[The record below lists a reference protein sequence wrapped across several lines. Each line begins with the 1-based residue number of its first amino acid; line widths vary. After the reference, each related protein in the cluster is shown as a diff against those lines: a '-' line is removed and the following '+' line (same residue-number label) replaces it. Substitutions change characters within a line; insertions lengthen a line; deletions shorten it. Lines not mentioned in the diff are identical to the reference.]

1 MSGQKRRNI
10 VSGARAYRVLIGPD
24 VQSLVRLGYTCQIPP
39 ATWTAA
45 RTVSHGASVGSL
57 GFISSNTFFKTG
69 SGKPLREYLLREATI
84 EGVVDFGDLQI
95 FEGVTTYPAILTMK
109 RGAAPKSHEL
119 HFWKVDALPEANFQA
134 TWEAA
139 AGPYPQAALGAGSWE
154 LENSRLQALRAKIE
168 QGKPKLQDIYGAPLY
183 GIKTGLNEA
192 FVIDT
197 ATKDKLCAVDPR
209 SAELLKP
216 FLEGK
221 DIRRWRAEPR
231 GLWGIMLTK
240 GWTKGR
246 YGPGDE
252 EEQWKH
258 LSSEFPGIAGWI
270 SQFARVC

>member
-1 MSGQKRRNI
+1 MICASGR
-10 VSGARAYRVLIGPD
+10 
-24 VQSLVRLGYTCQIPP
+24 
-39 ATWTAA
+39 WTPC
-45 RTVSHGASVGSL
+45 R
-57 GFISSNTFFKTG
+57 
-69 SGKPLREYLLREATI
+69 KPT
-84 EGVVDFGDLQI
+84 
-95 FEGVTTYPAILTMK
+95 
-109 RGAAPKSHEL
+109 
-119 HFWKVDALPEANFQA
+119 FQA

-192 FVIDT
+192 FVIDS
-197 ATKDKLCAVDPR
+197 ATKDKLCAQDSR

-246 YGPGDE
+246 YGPGTKKNSGDV
-252 EEQWKH
+252 
-258 LSSEFPGIAGWI
+258 SSPNFPE
-270 SQFARVC
+270 